1 MLHRSLTTILLAL
14 SLPVFLLALSHIPS
28 SQAFASGSTGPRYT
42 WASFGYG
49 WNRNAPEK
57 IQLTQTQ
64 PIAEG
69 YVADFGFTNT
79 LTIYVDSSVVTGTC
93 ARFIGGGENDAGGN
107 TFRHL
112 IANSINMG
120 SFRWPQEQLNEV
132 RAAFQIIS
140 MQPKEYTYNTTRFTF
155 DYNPA
160 SGWEFCMTYL
170 PK

>member
-1 MLHRSLTTILLAL
+1 MLDRSLRSTFLTPFLL
-14 SLPVFLLALSHIPS
+14 VFLLLLLQITG

-49 WNRNAPEK
+49 WNRSAPEK
-57 IQLTQTQ
+57 LQLTKPQ

-79 LTIYVDSSVVTGTC
+79 LTIYVDDSVVTGTC
-93 ARFIGGGENDAGGN
+93 ARFIGGGENDAGGR

-112 IANSINMG
+112 IANSINVG
-120 SFRWPQEQLNEV
+120 SFRWPQEQLDEV

-155 DYNPA
+155 DYDPA

-170 PK
+170 AK